1 MPLTG
6 MPEREIHP
14 IIISHVKQ
22 PIPCSERR
30 WSAQPSTDKTTQFA
44 ARLGQL
50 PMAAELLQTAKAID
64 AE

>member
-1 MPLTG
+1 MTLSG

-14 IIISHVKQ
+14 LIVSHVKQ

-30 WSAQPSTDKTTQFA
+30 WSAKPSTDKTTQFA

-50 PMAAELLQTAKAID
+50 PMPADLLQPTEAID
-64 AE
+64 TE